1 VLIPLG
7 TDRALHRWPVVTW
20 VLIAV
25 NILVFAGFEAYGRNY
40 AVAANE
46 LFDRVALAGDD
57 PRWYTFITS
66 QFLHIGFMHIAGN
79 MLVLWV
85 FGPNVEDRFGRVG
98 FLVFYLG
105 AGVLAGGTHVVLEH
119 AGAAGASGAIAGVTG
134 AYIVLFPRTSVRV
147 FYWFIIFGVRW
158 WPAFVFIGI
167 AIARDVVFTGLGW
180 SGNVATFAHMGG
192 YAAGFAVAMALMAT
206 KVLPSEG
213 LDLFAMIKQ
222 QRRRQEFRAS
232 AREQSRP
239 VPAGESDA
247 LAGARAK
254 VMEQL
259 SAGDAGGVSSAYQD
273 LLALAG
279 GPGKQAAL
287 GSRQQQQL
295 GMLLMSTG
303 SRGLAADA
311 FESFLLAYPKDT
323 EGTGVRLLLALVC
336 INDLGQPARAAR
348 TLDGITS
355 EPSDPQQR
363 EVLARLRAQLAASQ
377 AASQPAM

>member
-1 VLIPLG
+1 MLIPLG

-40 AVAANE
+40 PGAANE
-46 LFDRVALAGDD
+46 LFDRLALAGDG
-57 PRWYTFITS
+57 PTWYTFITS

-134 AYIVLFPRTSVRV
+134 AYIALFPRTSVRV
-147 FYWFIIFGVRW
+147 FYWFFIFGVRW

-222 QRRRQEFRAS
+222 RRRRQEFREVVQGKRKVLPDAVS
-232 AREQSRP
+232 E
-239 VPAGESDA
+239 A
-247 LAGARAK
+247 LAAARAR
-254 VMEQL
+254 VIDRL
-259 SAGDAGGVSSAYQD
+259 SAGDAGGAAVGYGE
-273 LLALAG
+273 LLVLAG
-279 GPGKQAAL
+279 GPGKQASLA
-287 GSRQQQQL
+287 SRQQQEL
-295 GMLLMSTG
+295 GMLLMGSG
-303 SRGLAADA
+303 SRALAADA
-311 FESFLLAYPKDT
+311 FESFLLAYPKDV

-336 INDLGQPARAAR
+336 VNDLSQPGRAAQA
-348 TLDGITS
+348 LEGITA
-355 EPSDPQQR
+355 EPTDGQQR
-363 EVLARLRAQLAASQ
+363 EVLAGLRARLVGSG
-377 AASQPAM
+377 